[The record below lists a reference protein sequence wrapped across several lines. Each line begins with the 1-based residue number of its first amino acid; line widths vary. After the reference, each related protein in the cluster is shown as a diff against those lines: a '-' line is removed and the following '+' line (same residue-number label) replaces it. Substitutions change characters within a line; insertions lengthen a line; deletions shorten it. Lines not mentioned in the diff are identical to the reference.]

1 MNDNRKRG
9 TPTRT
14 NTTSFNESSK
24 GIPNIRTLE
33 PLGISPTQVSR
44 EKFLKKLQF
53 YPVNDAYYNALR
65 RIFSVRL

>member
-1 MNDNRKRG
+1 MIDRKSRSPPRMSSD
-9 TPTRT
+9 TFDERPT
-14 NTTSFNESSK
+14 

-33 PLGISPTQVSR
+33 PLGISPTQVSH